1 MLYSV
6 FGLYYY
12 LKIANAMFMRQPEKG
27 EEKLP
32 VSLAMRVAL
41 GLTGLATLYI
51 GIMPNRFHRDR
62 ELGIGDC
69 AAVKSRQPDALDEC
83 VLEAGAAVSGP
94 PNWLSPHAT
103 TCRIISSERLAQSP
117 STPPEDSNTIRN

>member
-1 MLYSV
+1 VLASLGVLYSV

-41 GLTGLATLYI
+41 GITGLATLYI
-51 GIMPNRFHRDR
+51 GIMPNWFI
-62 ELGIGDC
+62 EGVNWSLGI
-69 AAVKSRQPDALDEC
+69 AQH
-83 VLEAGAAVSGP
+83 
-94 PNWLSPHAT
+94 PNVAKMMH
-103 TCRIISSERLAQSP
+103 
-117 STPPEDSNTIRN
+117 